1 MDRRFDFTLKT
12 DRHVLLSDYAH
23 HPEEIRQSILS
34 VREVFTGR
42 KITGVF
48 QPHLFTRTR
57 DFYKEFA
64 DSLSLLDEVILT
76 EIYPAR
82 EKPIEGVSSR
92 LIFDNLRS
100 GMPKQLIEKKDL
112 PELAR
117 QRDFDVLMVLG
128 AGDVVDF
135 MPQLKAAMESK

>member
-1 MDRRFDFTLKT
+1 M
-12 DRHVLLSDYAH
+12 
-23 HPEEIRQSILS
+23 
-34 VREVFTGR
+34 
-42 KITGVF
+42 
-48 QPHLFTRTR
+48 
-57 DFYKEFA
+57 
-64 DSLSLLDEVILT
+64 
-76 EIYPAR
+76 
-82 EKPIEGVSSR
+82 SSR

>member
-1 MDRRFDFTLKT
+1 M
-12 DRHVLLSDYAH
+12 
-23 HPEEIRQSILS
+23 
-34 VREVFTGR
+34 
-42 KITGVF
+42 
-48 QPHLFTRTR
+48 
-57 DFYKEFA
+57 
-64 DSLSLLDEVILT
+64 ILT

>member
-1 MDRRFDFTLKT
+1 M
-12 DRHVLLSDYAH
+12 
-23 HPEEIRQSILS
+23 
-34 VREVFTGR
+34 
-42 KITGVF
+42 
-48 QPHLFTRTR
+48 
-57 DFYKEFA
+57 
-64 DSLSLLDEVILT
+64 
-76 EIYPAR
+76 
-82 EKPIEGVSSR
+82 SSR

-100 GMPKQLIEKKDL
+100 GMPKLLIEKKDL

>member
-1 MDRRFDFTLKT
+1 M
-12 DRHVLLSDYAH
+12 
-23 HPEEIRQSILS
+23 
-34 VREVFTGR
+34 
-42 KITGVF
+42 
-48 QPHLFTRTR
+48 
-57 DFYKEFA
+57 
-64 DSLSLLDEVILT
+64 ILT

-82 EKPIEGVSSR
+82 EQPIEGVSSR